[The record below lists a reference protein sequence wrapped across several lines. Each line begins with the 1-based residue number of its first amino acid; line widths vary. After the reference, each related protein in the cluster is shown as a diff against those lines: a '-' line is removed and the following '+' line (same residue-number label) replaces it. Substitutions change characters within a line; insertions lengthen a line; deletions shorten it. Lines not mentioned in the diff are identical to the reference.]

1 MPNPSR
7 FSIVPL
13 SAVPTPVHSVTVGSL
28 EAVLIEDKHSVR
40 NSLGL
45 LKRGTIGYEV
55 QGLPHGQ
62 RAWIVKE
69 REVHQVIRQMHG
81 ESEWLGNYSTAEE
94 ALRAL
99 ASKQP

>member
-7 FSIVPL
+7 FSIVPV
-13 SAVPTPVHSVTVGSL
+13 SEVPTPVRSVIVGSL
-28 EAVLIEDKHSVR
+28 EAVLIDDKRSVR
-40 NSLGL
+40 NSLGP

-55 QGLPHGQ
+55 RGLPYGQ

-69 REVHQVIRQMHG
+69 KEVHQVIRQMHG
-81 ESEWLGNYSTAEE
+81 ESEWLGNYSTTEE

>member
-7 FSIVPL
+7 FSIVPV
-13 SAVPTPVHSVTVGSL
+13 SEVPTPVRSVIVGSL
-28 EAVLIEDKHSVR
+28 EAVLIDDKRSVR
-40 NSLGL
+40 NSLGP

-55 QGLPHGQ
+55 HGLPHGQ

-69 REVHQVIRQMHG
+69 KEVHQVIRQMQG
-81 ESEWLGNYSTAEE
+81 ESEWLGNYSTTEE

>member
-1 MPNPSR
+1 MPNSSR

-13 SAVPTPVHSVTVGSL
+13 SEVPTPVRSVIVGSL

-45 LKRGTIGYEV
+45 LNRGTFGYEV

-69 REVHQVIRQMHG
+69 KEIHQVIRQMHG
-81 ESEWLGNYSTAEE
+81 ESEWLGKYSTTEE

-99 ASKQP
+99 ASTLQ

>member
-1 MPNPSR
+1 MPNASR
-7 FSIVPL
+7 FSVIPVSEVP
-13 SAVPTPVHSVTVGSL
+13 SPVRSVKVGSL
-28 EAVLIEDKHSVR
+28 EAVLMDDKRRVR
-40 NSLGL
+40 NSLGP

-69 REVHQVIRQMHG
+69 REIHQVIRQRHG
-81 ESEWLGNYSTAEE
+81 ESEWLGKYSTTEE

-99 ASKQP
+99 ASKLQ